1 MAVYGPEGGT
11 RDDLRYFNA
20 LLRAQMATSP
30 DGILVANGNHRML
43 AWNQQLLDMWS
54 LPQVDMAEGDGRR
67 AVAAV
72 RDQVCDPEA
81 FEAEI
86 ARLYQA
92 LDEPETGVEVSLR
105 DGRILE
111 RHSRGMPDDRG
122 HYWGR
127 CWFYRD
133 ITHQKRAEREKLAE
147 LGQLAEVFRTGA
159 AVMITDPDGV
169 VLRVNEG
176 FEALTGYGAEEMIG
190 RPARALASEAESPER
205 ARDIRAALA
214 RDGHWAG
221 ERWSRRKDGS
231 VFPQWQTVT
240 AVRGESGEVRHHV
253 VLFNDLTERKLLES
267 ERQRRDSAMG
277 ELGRILAHQ
286 LNQPLT
292 AITNFAEAGLHRLA
306 GAEDPAGLE
315 ALLDQVREQAGRAG
329 DLVADIRR
337 YLRAEDTDL
346 RPTDLNSLLHSVLPA
361 VEAAKA
367 DQAYQLHLDLLPDL
381 PAVAGDPVP
390 LQECVLNLVTNAVE
404 AATEGPAAT
413 GEVHIAT
420 RGRDGR
426 VELAIQDNG
435 PGVPPG
441 LEDQLFEPLFTTKE
455 QGTGLG
461 LSICRSVVYG
471 HGGELRVTNNET
483 SGATFRLLLPTAAPE
498 ETP

>member
-1 MAVYGPEGGT
+1 MTVHGPDGGS
-11 RDDLRYFNA
+11 RDELRYFNA

-30 DGILVANGNHRML
+30 DGILVADGNLRML
-43 AWNQQLLDMWS
+43 AWNQQFLEMWS
-54 LPQVDMAEGDGRR
+54 LSQATMEAGDGRQ

-86 ARLYQA
+86 ARLYRA
-92 LDEPETGVEVSLR
+92 LDEPEAGVEVHLC
-105 DGRILE
+105 DGRVLE
-111 RHSRGMPDDRG
+111 RHSRGMRDDRG

-133 ITHQKRAEREKLAE
+133 ITPQRELLEE
-147 LGQLAEVFRTGA
+147 LEQLAEVFRTGA
-159 AVMITDPDGV
+159 AVMITQPDGT

-176 FEALTGYGAEEMIG
+176 FEALTGYRAEEMIG
-190 RPARALASEAESPER
+190 HSAEFLGSEVKSPVREQE
-205 ARDIRAALA
+205 IREALA

-240 AVRGESGEVRHHV
+240 VVRGESGEVRHHV
-253 VLFNDLTERKLLES
+253 VLLNDLTERKLLES

-292 AITNFAEAGLHRLA
+292 AITNFAEAGLHRLEGTQA
-306 GAEDPAGLE
+306 PAGLDE
-315 ALLDQVREQAGRAG
+315 LLGQVRDQAGRAG
-329 DLVADIRR
+329 EIVEDIRR
-337 YLRAEDTDL
+337 YLRADNAAL
-346 RPTDLNSLLHSVLPA
+346 RPTNLNSLLHSVLPA

-367 DQAYQLHLDLLPDL
+367 DQSYQLHLDLLPDL
-381 PAVAGDPVP
+381 PAVSGDPVP
-390 LQECVLNLVTNAVE
+390 LQECVLNLVNNAVE
-404 AATEGPAAT
+404 AASEGPAAT

-420 RGRDGR
+420 RGHGGQ
-426 VELAIQDNG
+426 VELTIQDNG
-435 PGVPPG
+435 PGVPAG
-441 LEDQLFEPLFTTKE
+441 LEDQVFEPLFTTKE

-461 LSICRSVVYG
+461 LSICRSVVHS
-471 HGGELRVTNNET
+471 HGGELRVANNAT
-483 SGATFRLLLPTAAPE
+483 AGATFRLLLPVAAPKGHA
-498 ETP
+498 